1 MKKARRMLGRIW
13 KIFKLEEMRI
23 LPGQLAFFM
32 VLSVFA
38 LFPIFGLLGS
48 SFISNELI
56 NSMDHS
62 LPAAVS
68 SILKSLMEVES
79 SGLSIF
85 IFIAFSIYIASTGCE
100 AIIITSNVIYKIKN
114 SMSIKQTIKAIF
126 MTIILISLILFVVLV
141 PAFGEQIINAISK
154 DTPGKVIDTI
164 HMIYDILKYPISFLL
179 IFIDLKILYTLA
191 PNTKIP
197 SVYNNYGT
205 LFTTVMWIIITRV
218 YSIYLN
224 HFNTYDIFYGSFGN
238 VVIMLFWVYL
248 LAYVF
253 TMGMAINAEYYFKSQ
268 ESVKKTEEDA

>member
-1 MKKARRMLGRIW
+1 MKKARKMLGRIW

-38 LFPIFGLLGS
+38 LFPIFGLIGS

-56 NSMDHS
+56 NSMEHS

-68 SILKSLMEVES
+68 SILKALMEVES
-79 SGLSIF
+79 SGLSIV
-85 IFIAFSIYIASTGCE
+85 IFLVFSIYIASTGCE

-114 SMSIKQTIKAIF
+114 TMSIKQSIKAII
-126 MTIILISLILFVVLV
+126 MTIVLISLILFVVLV
-141 PAFGEQIINAISK
+141 PAFGELIINAISK
-154 DTPGKVIDTI
+154 DTPGKLIDTI
-164 HMIYDILKYPISFLL
+164 RVIYDIFKYPLSFVL
-179 IFIDLKILYTLA
+179 IFLDLKILYTMA
-191 PNTKIP
+191 PNAKIP

-205 LFTTVMWIIITRV
+205 LFTTVAWIIITKV
-218 YSIYLN
+218 YSTYLA

-248 LAYVF
+248 LAYAF

-268 ESVKKTEEDA
+268 ESVKKTEE